1 MKRNWIS
8 AMAGL
13 SVLAASA
20 MAAAAPQQYDARNRG
35 GQRGGAVTQGRGGY
49 NRPAPTYSR
58 PMAVR
63 PNYDRPAYTRPMHT
77 RPVYNQPAY
86 TRPMHTRP
94 VYNRP
99 AYNRPA
105 FVNRGY
111 GRPLVLTRHHRGWI
125 SRLSSLRA
133 SAYRFVQYRHYSL
146 GARQAEL
153 ARLESEL
160 AAIQA
165 NQAWLTSYGD
175 YSELVRHIL
184 AVRASLGVYAPAPLA
199 DLSMPS

>member
-1 MKRNWIS
+1 MTLAI
-8 AMAGL
+8 
-13 SVLAASA
+13 VAAS
-20 MAAAAPQQYDARNRG
+20 
-35 GQRGGAVTQGRGGY
+35 AVTQGRGGY

-63 PNYDRPAYTRPMHT
+63 PNYDRPAYTRPVSRPIYDRPAYARSMHT
-77 RPVYNQPAY
+77 RPVYDRPAY

-175 YSELVRHIL
+175 YGELVRHIL